1 MSNIAIVTAK
11 RGTIGRLS
19 PLLAQSLAVHGMSL
33 GRSLTDQ

>member
-19 PLLAQSLAVHGMSL
+19 PLLAQSLAV
-33 GRSLTDQ
+33 TTA